1 MAAPSAEPHAV
12 CAACGADKD
21 VPLAR
26 CGACGVVPQG
36 TDREVAL
43 LLSTRFLT
51 REELARARD
60 RIRRGERPEPGPA
73 RRAEARALLAG
84 TPLAPRALS
93 RAAVVGLVVG
103 NLLLSP
109 LLGWAIWLR
118 WRGHPGPGARQVWW
132 ATAPLSL
139 ALLIAWIG
147 WRARL
152 LP

>member
-1 MAAPSAEPHAV
+1 MAGPSPDPHAV

-26 CGACGVVPQG
+26 CGACGVAPEG
-36 TDREVAL
+36 PDREVAL

-51 REELARARD
+51 REELVRVRD

-84 TPLAPRALS
+84 ASPAPRALTRS
-93 RAAVVGLVVG
+93 ALVGLVAG
-103 NLLLSP
+103 NLLLTP

-132 ATAPLSL
+132 ATAPISL
-139 ALLIAWIG
+139 VLLLAWIG
-147 WRARL
+147 WRAWL